1 MSFSH
6 AAFCTKEFSNITYLF
21 DEGAARRV
29 RIKKE
34 KAMRYTP
41 SIITI
46 AYMLPTI
53 YKNLSLQGSLFQ
65 GRKHWS
71 IYR

>member
-1 MSFSH
+1 MR
-6 AAFCTKEFSNITYLF
+6 ELL
-21 DEGAARRV
+21 EGSGSKR
-29 RIKKE
+29 K